1 MEIRGGV
8 GKKTHKKEKDNPSFL
23 WRRMADFLDTL
34 FPYINLYFI
43 YNTFL
48 RLFIGSEGA
57 L

>member
-1 MEIRGGV
+1 MEMRGEV

-43 YNTFL
+43 KYFSLT
-48 RLFIGSEGA
+48 IHSSEGA